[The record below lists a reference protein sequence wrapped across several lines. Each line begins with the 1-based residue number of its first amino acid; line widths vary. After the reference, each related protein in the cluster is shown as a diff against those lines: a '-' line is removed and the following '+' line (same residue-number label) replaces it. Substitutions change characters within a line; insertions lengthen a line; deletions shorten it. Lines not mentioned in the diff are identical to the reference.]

1 MCKAILKKRCK
12 GVSNIFQSDILTC
25 VENSWCYF
33 KFTPLSF
40 VSILTTITGSFC
52 LVTDQIEAVLWTA
65 VLTLLSV
72 EWSRAFGASPC
83 YRVTGLTPLSTSNTG
98 WSKMIWSTCCKI
110 NEELF
115 DGNKHI
121 VSLGSEPSL
130 IRSMWNDRC
139 LPLFKDYMCQ
149 KHFATVHRQQWSLN
163 GNELVLIWT

>member
-1 MCKAILKKRCK
+1 MLYTCALKSCW
-12 GVSNIFQSDILTC
+12 N
-25 VENSWCYF
+25 F
-33 KFTPLSF
+33 KFTSLSF
-40 VSILTTITGSFC
+40 VPVLAFSTNSRC

-72 EWSRAFGASPC
+72 EWSRTFGASPC

-98 WSKMIWSTCCKI
+98 WSKIIWSTCCKI

-139 LPLFKDYMCQ
+139 LPLLKNYMCQ
-149 KHFATVHRQQWSLN
+149 EHFATVHRQQWSLN
-163 GNELVLIWT
+163 GNKLVLIWT